1 MFQMNKIERNNM
13 QIIFKILLM
22 IALIVPNL
30 VADDTLVNN
39 NDVIINSN
47 LEELPDAILKDLDKK
62 KVSIASLIESRPTL
76 ISFWFLACEPCKKE
90 MKYLDEFNI
99 KYADSGFQVI
109 SINTDGSRAL
119 SSVKPFVNSK
129 KYSFRVL
136 SDPRSKYQR
145 KLKGTSCPFTVMVDH
160 NGNIISRHVGYNP
173 GDEKKLEEEI
183 IQLIDNAQAD
193 TLYLKTRPKTP
204 DSKSSLNGINS
215 ALDNDDK

>member
-1 MFQMNKIERNNM
+1 MNRKYKM
-13 QIIFKILLM
+13 QVIFKIFFIVTLLFS
-22 IALIVPNL
+22 ALF
-30 VADDTLVNN
+30 ADDISIKD
-39 NDVIINSN
+39 NDATINDKF
-47 LEELPDAILKDLDKK
+47 EKLPDSILKDLDKK
-62 KVSIASLIESRPTL
+62 KVNISSLIQSRPTL

-129 KYSFRVL
+129 KYSFKVL

-145 KLKGTSCPFTVMVDH
+145 KLKGASCPFTVMVDH

-183 IQLIDNAQAD
+183 IEMINNAQTD
-193 TLYLKTRPKTP
+193 TLYLNTRPKKP
-204 DSKSSLNGINS
+204 DSKSNLYDIDSSNIE
-215 ALDNDDK
+215 LDVNNEE

>member
-1 MFQMNKIERNNM
+1 MVT
-13 QIIFKILLM
+13 ILASILM
-22 IALIVPNL
+22 
-30 VADDTLVNN
+30 ADDIKNN
-39 NDVIINSN
+39 GNF
-47 LEELPDAILKDLDKK
+47 EKLPDTILKDLDKK
-62 KVSIASLIESRPTL
+62 KVNISSLIKSRPTL

-129 KYSFRVL
+129 KYSFKVL

-173 GDEKKLEEEI
+173 GDEKKLEKEI
-183 IQLIDNAQAD
+183 IQMINNAQAD
-193 TLYLKTRPKTP
+193 TLYLKTRPKIP
-204 DSKSSLNGINS
+204 NSNSSLYDIDSSNIK
-215 ALDNDDK
+215 LDDNEK

>member
-1 MFQMNKIERNNM
+1 MNKIERNNM